1 MEAIILAGGLGT
13 RLRGAIG
20 DLPKPLAPIAGEPFL
35 VWLMRALRRR
45 GVERFVLSTGY
56 GAERIEEVVGPAFE
70 GAEVAYAREQEPL
83 GTGGAARLAMTR
95 AKSDLVWLLNGDTY
109 CEVDMRGAEKR
120 HRDAGAS
127 LTMSVRHVED
137 TSRFGRVEIENDH
150 AIRFDEKG
158 QAGPGWINAGSY
170 LLDRNVVDDFP
181 PAPAFSLEQ
190 DWLMPRCE
198 AVAPLVVPAE
208 GYFIDIGVPESYAR
222 AERELPSRV
231 AALLE
236 SGDVN

>member
-56 GAERIEEVVGPAFE
+56 GARSIEDAIGRAFE
-70 GAEVAYAREQEPL
+70 GAEVVYAREDEPL

-95 AKSDLVWLLNGDTY
+95 ATSDLVWLLNGDTY
-109 CEVDMRGAEKR
+109 CEVDMLAAEQR
-120 HRDAGAS
+120 HRQAGAR
-127 LTMSVRHVED
+127 LTMAVRRVDD
-137 TSRFGRVEIENDH
+137 TSRFGRVEIEGDR

-158 QAGPGWINAGSY
+158 AAGPGWINAGSY
-170 LLDRNVVDDFP
+170 LLDRRVVEDFP
-181 PAPAFSLEQ
+181 SAQAFSLEHE
-190 DWLMPRCE
+190 WLVPRCE
-198 AVAPLVVPAE
+198 AIAPLGVEAE

-222 AERELPSRV
+222 AGRELPARV

-236 SGDVN
+236 LEDPN